1 MTTTFVVRLA
11 FVLYVVVEIALF
23 VLGVRWFGGAVMFAW
38 VLATAVLGAVLVRRE
53 GIRAIET
60 MRAAV
65 RERRAPEP
73 RVPDRGMVATG
84 GLLLMLPGL
93 LTDLVGLVLVIPATR
108 PLARRVLAVLAGS
121 FGGSRRH
128 NRRCPAAE
136 ECATIDTRPSHPGRG
151 ARLSRREPAAGDE
164 LTVIQARFAAS

>member
-23 VLGVRWFGGAVMFAW
+23 VLGVRWFGGAVMFTW
-38 VLATAVLGAVLVRRE
+38 ILATAVLGAVLVRRE

-65 RERRAPEP
+65 RERRAPES

-84 GLLLMLPGL
+84 GLLLILPGL

-108 PLARRVLAVLAGS
+108 PIARRVLAVVTAALVGRAGTIAVPARPPRS
-121 FGGSRRH
+121 APPSTPGPVIRGEVLDSRDESPP
-128 NRRCPAAE
+128 PA
-136 ECATIDTRPSHPGRG
+136 TS
-151 ARLSRREPAAGDE
+151 
-164 LTVIQARFAAS
+164 